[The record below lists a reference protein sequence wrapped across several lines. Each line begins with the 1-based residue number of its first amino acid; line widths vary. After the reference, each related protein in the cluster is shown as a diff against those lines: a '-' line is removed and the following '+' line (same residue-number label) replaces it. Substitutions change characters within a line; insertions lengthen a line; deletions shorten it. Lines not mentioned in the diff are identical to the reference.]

1 MTAVIDKE
9 MLKKALRE
17 LFVEEPNTIKMYL
30 KEIINEQSLDSEN
43 EFERLIQKN
52 FDRFDATFKAL
63 A

>member
-17 LFVEEPNTIKMYL
+17 LFVEEPNTIKEYL
-30 KEIINEQSLDSEN
+30 REAIKEQSVDSEN

-52 FDRFDATFKAL
+52 FNRFDATFKAL